1 MNALFHCCHKGICP
15 EPSESL
21 LTPRY
26 ESKSNTCCWAEYGFY
41 YSARLRPVPNL
52 SHHQPQ
58 WPHEPFVQGLHTC
71 NRVSVLLCVTQT
83 EGSNNVNDLSALRA
97 YQSALR
103 SFICT
108 AWRGGN
114 RALSTSHGVLN
125 LQPSGLDSEPTST
138 TRIQF
143 GHSPRFP
150 SRGHEMTLFSLRNH
164 GERSR
169 NRIRLQ
175 PSITSFRP
183 SNARTR
189 RTRYWLL
196 DERCF
201 SAVTPN
207 PGSVYS
213 PLRRAN
219 AFFQRGCPDCMVG
232 EPVSA
237 ARLGHSPLRRWLV
250 ERYRQPS
257 AIPTTGNQRFHT
269 VFHFPLRPPLQRTF
283 ALQMGYDL

>member
-1 MNALFHCCHKGICP
+1 MHSSTVVTKEFA
-15 EPSESL
+15 PSPVSRCLRLATSQNQIPAVGRSMGSTTQHACGQFRTSAIISL
-21 LTPRY
+21 
-26 ESKSNTCCWAEYGFY
+26 SG
-41 YSARLRPVPNL
+41 
-52 SHHQPQ
+52 
-58 WPHEPFVQGLHTC
+58 HT
-71 NRVSVLLCVTQT
+71 NPLLKDCTTQT
-83 EGSNNVNDLSALRA
+83 EGSNNIDDLSALRA

-143 GHSPRFP
+143 GHSPRF
-150 SRGHEMTLFSLRNH
+150 SSCGHEMTLFSLRNH
-164 GERSR
+164 GKRSR

-189 RTRYWLL
+189 RTRDWLL

-213 PLRRAN
+213 PLRRAS

-283 ALQMGYDL
+283 ALQMGYYL